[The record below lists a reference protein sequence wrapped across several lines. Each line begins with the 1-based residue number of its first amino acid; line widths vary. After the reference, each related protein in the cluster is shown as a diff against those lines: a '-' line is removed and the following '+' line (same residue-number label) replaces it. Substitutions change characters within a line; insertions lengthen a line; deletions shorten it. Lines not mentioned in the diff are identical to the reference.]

1 MLAGKVRQYYAA
13 GNTAR
18 GFYNLFDSVLDDLER
33 LYILKGGP
41 GTGKSTLMQNV
52 SKTMIQRGFDT
63 ELIHCASDKGS
74 IDGIIVTDLKVG
86 IVDGTAPH
94 VIEPKAPGAV
104 EEYVNLGVAWD
115 SQQLRPYKED
125 IYALNARIKNAYEQT
140 YHTLTEALHIRDE
153 WENMDRA
160 NQDQTKANDV
170 AHRLV
175 ETIFSGHTLSKQA
188 KSRHMFRRATTPQ
201 GPVDFVQNLTTN
213 CEKRYL
219 IKARSDCSKSDLFK
233 QIATEAEKRG
243 LDTERFHCD
252 FDPHRLNMVIV
263 PELKVALFD
272 HISPL
277 EHFPGR
283 PYDEVIDLDEPMA
296 TPEIGEKRQ
305 ALRQDLHNKYAEKK
319 REAHIHLRRAKEL
332 RDRLERIYV
341 RSMDFNRLEHIQTH
355 IQAEIDEMVKSPSV

>member
-1 MLAGKVRQYYAA
+1 MAGKVRQYYAA

-18 GFYNLFDSVLDDLER
+18 GFYNLFDSVLDGLER

-41 GTGKSTLMQNV
+41 GTGKSTLMQKV
-52 SKTMIQRGFDT
+52 SKTMTQRGFDT

-74 IDGIIVTDLKVG
+74 IDGIILTDLKAG

-125 IYALNARIKNAYEQT
+125 IYALNARIKNTYEQT
-140 YHTLTEALHIRDE
+140 YHTLAEALHIRDE
-153 WENMDRA
+153 WEKLDLA

-170 AHRLV
+170 VLRLI
-175 ETIFSGHTLSKQA
+175 ETIFSDHTLSKQA
-188 KSRHMFRRATTPQ
+188 KSRHMFRAATTPQ

-219 IKARSDCSKSDLFK
+219 IKARSDCNKSNLFK
-233 QIATEAEKRG
+233 QIAAEAEKRG
-243 LDTERFHCD
+243 LDTEKFHCD

-272 HISPL
+272 NASPL
-277 EHFPGR
+277 ERFPGR
-283 PYDEVIDLDEPMA
+283 PQDEVIDLDELIV
-296 TPEIGEKRQ
+296 TTGISEKHHAQRQ
-305 ALRQDLHNKYAEKK
+305 TLRNRYIEKK
-319 REAHIHLRRAKEL
+319 REAHIHLQHAKEL
-332 RDRLERIYV
+332 RDRLERIYIQA
-341 RSMDFNRLEHIQTH
+341 MDFSRLEHIQTH
-355 IQAEIDEMVKSPSV
+355 IQAEIDEMAKSTRV